1 MCVIIQVKMLWI
13 HEAHCLPQHQR
24 QRKCSW
30 ELKKVL
36 RRWHIADA
44 SRVVWTR
51 IDNGVLANQNA
62 RLVALVPSLTLC
74 YKTSIFPLFSEYSS
88 EKKSNLPPYS
98 ALSNAWLLVKRPFKS
113 KTNFK
118 LALETRLQLVPWIQ
132 GRNFSQ
138 HHKSIIFGKMVR
150 FLGDAKQR
158 NGQIYDHSVSN
169 PTWRSSGASNNRVFI
184 KSSSSRRN

>member
-1 MCVIIQVKMLWI
+1 MCVIIEVKMLWI

-30 ELKKVL
+30 ELRKVL

-51 IDNGVLANQNA
+51 IDNGVLANRIA
-62 RLVALVPSLTLC
+62 RLVALVSSLTLC
-74 YKTSIFPLFSEYSS
+74 YKTSIFPIFSEYSS
-88 EKKSNLPPYS
+88 EKKNRICLVIQLFLMLGY
-98 ALSNAWLLVKRPFKS
+98 WLRGLLRK
-113 KTNFK
+113 NCK
-118 LALETRLQLVPWIQ
+118 LTLETRLQLVPWIP

-138 HHKSIIFGKMVR
+138 HHTSIIFGKMVR

-158 NGQIYDHSVSN
+158 SGQIYDHNVSN
-169 PTWRSSGASNNRVFI
+169 LTWRSSGAANNRVFI